1 MTALFF
7 RPVARKI
14 ASPWHVEKRRR
25 HGAKMRMHRALRHAL
40 RRLFRRP
47 RAAASQAENTVS
59 GDAGG
64 GIWGAIVR

>member
-7 RPVARKI
+7 RPVTRKI
-14 ASPWHVEKRRR
+14 PSLRHVEKRRQ
-25 HGAKMRMHRALRHAL
+25 HGAKMRMHRALRHGLRQFFQRPRTAAL
-40 RRLFRRP
+40 R
-47 RAAASQAENTVS
+47 AENIVS